1 MHTLRFILF
10 CMNQVFVLLPLLWH
24 VFVLGYWDVDE
35 NITKVYRHLIVKCVP
50 TLAKNNGLV
59 VLSHCFVFRFQCV
72 LYMQSVLIYKLKN
85 VFVVEMNTAPFLH
98 KIHHPWFKSFY
109 LCFVSINEICPSIKS
124 VIFER
129 VFGKSIYPS
138 VKYI

>member
-1 MHTLRFILF
+1 MKIS
-10 CMNQVFVLLPLLWH
+10 Q
-24 VFVLGYWDVDE
+24 
-35 NITKVYRHLIVKCVP
+35 KSYRHLIVKCVP
-50 TLAKNNGLV
+50 TIAKKNGLV

-98 KIHHPWFKSFY
+98 KIHRPSFKSFY

-124 VIFER
+124 VMFER

-138 VKYI
+138 VKYT